1 MAVAARGSAER
12 SVAPQRL
19 GPRSPFTETVVMVGN
34 KPAGEREEGWRSCPG
49 KPGAADGCEGGDL
62 AEKYLGE
69 PADHQAQL
77 HG

>member
-1 MAVAARGSAER
+1 MERGREDGGAALGS
-12 SVAPQRL
+12 Q
-19 GPRSPFTETVVMVGN
+19 
-34 KPAGEREEGWRSCPG
+34 
-49 KPGAADGCEGGDL
+49 GAADGHEGGDQ

>member
-1 MAVAARGSAER
+1 
-12 SVAPQRL
+12 
-19 GPRSPFTETVVMVGN
+19 MVGN